1 MLTSSQ
7 LSLNNKYSHLVSIVI
22 EGLQE
27 LAIEQE
33 LLINLIL
40 ITKTNTVF
48 NVDHVAIDR
57 ISHGKKPGP
66 DPYLT
71 TDEEAKLC
79 HFLIETSDY
88 GYRRTRRE
96 VKKLYTIPAN

>member
-1 MLTSSQ
+1 MVATWPWANERNFPSNIPKMVTCLPAM
-7 LSLNNKYSHLVSIVI
+7 H
-22 EGLQE
+22 
-27 LAIEQE
+27 A
-33 LLINLIL
+33 
-40 ITKTNTVF
+40 NTVF
-48 NVDHVAIDR
+48 NVDRGATGR

-79 HFLIETSDY
+79 DFLIETSDY
-88 GYRRTRRE
+88 GYRRTKRE